1 MGNEFLTFENAFL
14 NGSAGRHETFT
25 PRYGWLKKG
34 FDRCIS
40 NPHVFN
46 DDTAIEQ
53 LGVGK
58 NMVRSIRFWCL
69 FFNLL
74 KREDNEPGCLKPT
87 AFGKQ
92 LLDNDN
98 GWDPYLE
105 DPASLW
111 LLHWQIFKPP
121 FQAVSWNIAFSYVTL
136 STFTPHELADSI
148 YKKLQEFSGKS
159 NISKSSLVK
168 DASCIIRMYSSRT
181 KEKTDIQCPFNY
193 LGLIVS
199 TSFEHQKTDYYKFSN
214 GTKKTLPDLIFM
226 AAVFDYAVIWYPE
239 QKSLSL
245 SLITYGPNSPGMA
258 FRLSETDCSQRIER
272 VSRYM
277 NNFLFTE
284 TNGIRQIQFS
294 DKPEKL
300 SWDCISQYYRES
312 R

>member
-1 MGNEFLTFENAFL
+1 MGNEIVTFEDIFS
-14 NGSAGRHETFT
+14 NGLTGRHETFT

-46 DDTAIEQ
+46 DDTSIEQ

-69 FFNLL
+69 LFNLL
-74 KREDNEPGCLKPT
+74 KKDSKPGFLKPT

-92 LLDNDN
+92 LLDTEK

-136 STFTPHELADSI
+136 TSFTPQELADFI
-148 YKKLQEFSGKS
+148 YKKFKEYSGKP
-159 NISKSSLVK
+159 NFSKSSLLK

-181 KEKTDIQCPFNY
+181 REKTDIHCPFND
-193 LGLIVS
+193 LELIVPA
-199 TSFEHQKTDYYKFSN
+199 SFKHQKTDYYRFSN
-214 GTKKTLPDLIFM
+214 GPKKTLPDLIFM
-226 AAVFDYAVIWYPE
+226 ASVFEYASIWYPE

-245 SLITYGPNSPGMA
+245 SLINFGPNSPGMV
-258 FRLSETDCSQRIER
+258 FRLSETDCGQRIER

-277 NNFLFTE
+277 SNFLFTE

-294 DKPEKL
+294 EQPEKL
-300 SWDCISQYYRES
+300 SWDCISQYYREL